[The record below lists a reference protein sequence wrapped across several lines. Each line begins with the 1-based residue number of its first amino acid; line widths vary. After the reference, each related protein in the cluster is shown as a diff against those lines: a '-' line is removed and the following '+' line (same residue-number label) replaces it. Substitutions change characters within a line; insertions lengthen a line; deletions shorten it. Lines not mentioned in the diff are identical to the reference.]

1 MAKMKFKKPILLQED
16 FAAGE
21 VSNPNQN
28 TTSVVQTDTNT
39 VGIDKTANPVSG
51 EEVRAEIVKDVDI
64 ILNNLEALSKQITEE
79 VLSEVDETIKAIF
92 ESEFTEP
99 VNEDFMAELIKQAKS
114 MKAYGVLKSS
124 YPKLKK
130 NLSDA
135 KANKIESEAEFDLNS
150 DEKIGDLKDKIKA
163 KYQKAIDKIN
173 DSDLPTP
180 KKKAQR
186 DAIYKSRDEALSPEK
201 SQMIK
206 DKIAAEKSKLQ
217 KRNDAAVRDVNSAIS
232 ELTGENKIEAELM
245 AKKWDK
251 EKIQLDDD
259 FDQEAIDTELEL
271 KLKYSA
277 EDPEA
282 QKKIKA
288 RMDKKS
294 KEDSEEKARRAKEA
308 EGDLKAYQ
316 SKMAE
321 EDANASEEEK
331 EAREKVN
338 TFIASSQALI
348 GTLAGG
354 DKEKIK
360 EANDKFKEAK
370 AAATDGVY
378 KATQEG
384 MSDDDAKEAKLQIEE
399 AVDQAMEKYKT
410 TLREITTDQK
420 KEEKYEMTDDDRIKV
435 ADEEKQMKERQD
447 ELKAEEAKPEE
458 ERNQDKIEGLKKG
471 IAKSKQDIANIKAG
485 KNESVQ
491 VEETEEVSEGMH
503 PKIKKAMKAVE
514 DGETVYGENI
524 RFPGRFKIIEIDK
537 GGFATVD
544 YEDGT
549 DPMQMASMN
558 IAIDSLQFESV
569 EIEEGNEFGA
579 ARAEAIAKGE
589 KTFKVGD
596 EEYPVE
602 DVSKEDEENA
612 EEYAEEEGIATEAVT
627 ESSAF
632 KMGSV
637 ADRFKSLM

>member
-1 MAKMKFKKPILLQED
+1 MSRKINLKKPLKLMEE
-16 FAAGE
+16 FAAIE
-21 VSNPNQN
+21 QPDN
-28 TTSVVQTDTNT
+28 TTATETNT
-39 VGIDKTANPVSG
+39 AVKVDQTGQTGAEI
-51 EEVRAEIVKDVDI
+51 RAEIIADVDT
-64 ILNNLEALSKQITEE
+64 ILTNLETLSKQITEE
-79 VLSEVDETIKAIF
+79 VLLEADKNINAIF

-114 MKAYGVLKSS
+114 MKAYAVLKSS

-130 NLSDA
+130 NLATA
-135 KANKIESEAEFDLNS
+135 KANKIESEQEFELNS

-173 DSDLPTP
+173 SSDLPTP

-186 DAIYKSRDEALSPEK
+186 DAIYTARDEALSPEK

-206 DKIAAEKSKLQ
+206 DKITAEKAKLV
-217 KRNDAAVRDVNSAIS
+217 KKNDAAVRDVNTAIT

-245 AKKWDK
+245 SKRWEK
-251 EKIQLDDD
+251 EKIEIDDQ

-271 KLKYSA
+271 KMKYSK
-277 EDPEA
+277 EDPQA
-282 QKKIKA
+282 QKKLQA
-288 RMDKKS
+288 RYAERDKEEK
-294 KEDSEEKARRAKEA
+294 EEKARRAKEA
-308 EGDLKAYQ
+308 AEDLKAYQ
-316 SKMAE
+316 AKLAE
-321 EDANASEEEK
+321 EDANASAEEK

-338 TFIASSQALI
+338 AFVSSSQALI
-348 GTLAGG
+348 GILSSGG

-360 EANDKFKEAK
+360 EANKTYTEAK

-378 KATQEG
+378 KATKEG
-384 MSDDDAKEAKLQIEE
+384 MSDDDAKEAKLQIET
-399 AVDQAMEKYKT
+399 AVEQAMEKYKT

-420 KEEKYEMTDDDRIKV
+420 KKEDEKYEMTDDDRLKV
-435 ADEEKQMKERQD
+435 SDEENQMKERQKA
-447 ELKAEEAKPEE
+447 LAAEEAKPEG
-458 ERNQDKIEGLKKG
+458 ERNQGKIDGLKAG
-471 IAKSKQDIANIKAG
+471 IAKNKQDIEDIKAG
-485 KNESVQ
+485 KKAGNESVE

-503 PKIKKAMKAVE
+503 PKIKKAMKAVA

-549 DPMQMASMN
+549 DPMQMAAMN
-558 IAIDSLQFESV
+558 IAIDSLSFESAEV
-569 EIEEGNEFGA
+569 EEGNAFGA

-596 EEYPVE
+596 EEYDVE
-602 DVSKEDEENA
+602 SVDAEDKENA

-627 ESSAF
+627 ESASF
-632 KMGSV
+632 KLGSV

>member
-1 MAKMKFKKPILLQED
+1 MSRKINLKKPLKLMEE
-16 FAAGE
+16 FAAIE
-21 VSNPNQN
+21 QPDN
-28 TTSVVQTDTNT
+28 TTATETNT
-39 VGIDKTANPVSG
+39 AVKVDQTGQTGAEI
-51 EEVRAEIVKDVDI
+51 RAEIIADVDT
-64 ILNNLEALSKQITEE
+64 ILTNLETLSKQITEE
-79 VLSEVDETIKAIF
+79 VLLEADKNINAIF

-114 MKAYGVLKSS
+114 MKAYAVLKSS

-130 NLSDA
+130 NLATA
-135 KANKIESEAEFDLNS
+135 KANKIESEQEFELNS

-173 DSDLPTP
+173 SSDLPTP

-186 DAIYKSRDEALSPEK
+186 DAIYTARDEALSPEK

-206 DKIAAEKSKLQ
+206 DKITAEKAKLV
-217 KRNDAAVRDVNSAIS
+217 KKNDAAVRDVNTAIT

-245 AKKWDK
+245 SKRWEK
-251 EKIQLDDD
+251 EKIEIDDQ

-271 KLKYSA
+271 KMKYSK
-277 EDPEA
+277 EDPQA
-282 QKKIKA
+282 QKKLQA
-288 RMDKKS
+288 RYAERDKEEK
-294 KEDSEEKARRAKEA
+294 EEKARRAKEA
-308 EGDLKAYQ
+308 AEDLKAYQ
-316 SKMAE
+316 AKLAE
-321 EDANASEEEK
+321 EDANASAEEK

-338 TFIASSQALI
+338 AFVSSSQALI
-348 GTLAGG
+348 GILSSGG

-360 EANDKFKEAK
+360 EANKTYTEAK

-378 KATQEG
+378 KATKEG
-384 MSDDDAKEAKLQIEE
+384 MSDDDAKEAKLQIET
-399 AVDQAMEKYKT
+399 AVEQAMEKYKT

-420 KEEKYEMTDDDRIKV
+420 KKEDEKYEMTDDDRLKV
-435 ADEEKQMKERQD
+435 SDEENQMKERQKA
-447 ELKAEEAKPEE
+447 LAAEEAKPEG
-458 ERNQDKIEGLKKG
+458 ERNQGKIDGLKAG
-471 IAKSKQDIANIKAG
+471 IAKNKQDIEDIKAG
-485 KNESVQ
+485 KKAGNESVE

-503 PKIKKAMKAVE
+503 PKIKKAMKAVA

-549 DPMQMASMN
+549 EPMQMAAMN
-558 IAIDSLQFESV
+558 IAIDSLSFESAEV
-569 EIEEGNEFGA
+569 EEGNAFGA

-596 EEYPVE
+596 EEYDVE
-602 DVSKEDEENA
+602 SVDAEDKENA

-627 ESSAF
+627 ESASF
-632 KMGSV
+632 KLGSV